1 MAAVL
6 SSPTGLAAGAL
17 GCRQHQLPLRARLA
31 AAPLRRAPLQQRS
44 PLSGPEPQPSAA
56 PWVCRADTGALD
68 GGAPAPAPAPMNEAA
83 RKALFKA
90 TRAVRRYGWTSFWA
104 QLTLSI
110 VSAVIL
116 LFSVAFTSQGGPRAS
131 LYLTLLGIV
140 AGFLSAFW
148 NFGYTRT
155 ALRMQEYLD
164 APPSGEAPK
173 VKKQAVVDMV
183 TRGVVINVVG
193 LGATMLSIQAL
204 VGLLVAKTLSNASA
218 NPFLAAGA
226 GTYNPVLALDVF
238 LVQAASNMLLG
249 HFLSLCCSLWL
260 LGLLG
265 EGKGLRFQ
273 VA

>member
-1 MAAVL
+1 
-6 SSPTGLAAGAL
+6 
-17 GCRQHQLPLRARLA
+17 
-31 AAPLRRAPLQQRS
+31 
-44 PLSGPEPQPSAA
+44 
-56 PWVCRADTGALD
+56 
-68 GGAPAPAPAPMNEAA
+68 MNEAA

-226 GTYNPVLALDVF
+226 GAHARARAPARAAPPAL
-238 LVQAASNMLLG
+238 
-249 HFLSLCCSLWL
+249 
-260 LGLLG
+260 
-265 EGKGLRFQ
+265 
-273 VA
+273 